1 MTPSNK
7 KGVIV
12 ITTLLV
18 IAAVSVYLWKRNKDK
33 KGSANGT
40 ADVPSELASQL
51 QDLQNQLNE
60 AKAKND
66 TTQANKI
73 AQEIKK
79 KTEEAYKKGLTAH
92 KLGDKV
98 TANQDLNAYFDPQ
111 MKKVY
116 KPSFKK
122 GDYIG
127 AYIGKENAYL
137 SRVKRKR
144 GGISLTASFDDIF
157 VPTNKLSRS

>member
-1 MTPSNK
+1 MTPKNK

-12 ITTLLV
+12 VTTLLV

-33 KGSANGT
+33 KGSANST
-40 ADVPSELASQL
+40 ADVPSEIASQIEN
-51 QDLQNQLNE
+51 LQNQLNE

-66 TTQANKI
+66 TVAVSKI
-73 AQEIKK
+73 TNEIKK
-79 KTEEAYKKGLTAH
+79 KIEEAYKKGLTAP
-92 KLGDKV
+92 KVGDKV

-111 MKKVY
+111 MKKVF

-127 AYIGKENAYL
+127 AYVGKENNYL
-137 SRVKRKR
+137 SRIKRKR

-157 VPTNKLSRS
+157 VPTNKITRS

>member
-1 MTPSNK
+1 MTPKNK

-12 ITTLLV
+12 VTTLLV

-40 ADVPSELASQL
+40 ADVPSEIASQI

-66 TTQANKI
+66 TVTANKI
-73 AQEIKK
+73 ANEIKK
-79 KTEEAYKKGLTAH
+79 KTEEAYSKGLSAP
-92 KLGDKV
+92 KVGDKV
-98 TANQDLNAYFDPQ
+98 TASQDLNAYFDPQ

-122 GDYIG
+122 GEYIG
-127 AYIGKENAYL
+127 AYVGKENAYL

-144 GGISLTASFDDIF
+144 SGISLTASYDDIF
-157 VPTNKLSRS
+157 VPTNKITRS